1 MKKINF
7 KEFIGIDGF
16 DRYFLYEDGRVES
29 FVGNSPKFL
38 TPQYDKDGYII
49 YTVYNKITKK
59 SKKFKGHRLL
69 AMAFIENPLNLEIVN
84 HKDGN
89 KSNNELKNLE
99 WVTNAENIKHAYD
112 NGLTIPYNRCY
123 EVFDNLKNKVV
134 CVTYGYDF
142 LMEITGF
149 SYAYLTEIQSK
160 GIMFF
165 DNYSL
170 KRVESIDKNKDILN
184 NRFIKRNINQRYKP
198 LIYDKTVYENI
209 LSLYNNGIMTK
220 SQYQKSRKNRDK
232 NNGKFIH
239 NNKELKFMTLYDY
252 VNY

>member
-1 MKKINF
+1 MI
-7 KEFIGIDGF
+7 
-16 DRYFLYEDGRVES
+16 
-29 FVGNSPKFL
+29 
-38 TPQYDKDGYII
+38 
-49 YTVYNKITKK
+49 
-59 SKKFKGHRLL
+59 
-69 AMAFIENPLNLEIVN
+69 
-84 HKDGN
+84 
-89 KSNNELKNLE
+89 
-99 WVTNAENIKHAYD
+99 
-112 NGLTIPYNRCY
+112 
-123 EVFDNLKNKVV
+123 
-134 CVTYGYDF
+134 F

-170 KRVESIDKNKDILN
+170 RRVKSIDENKDILN

>member
-1 MKKINF
+1 MRF
-7 KEFIGIDGF
+7 FG
-16 DRYFLYEDGRVES
+16 
-29 FVGNSPKFL
+29 
-38 TPQYDKDGYII
+38 
-49 YTVYNKITKK
+49 
-59 SKKFKGHRLL
+59 
-69 AMAFIENPLNLEIVN
+69 
-84 HKDGN
+84 
-89 KSNNELKNLE
+89 
-99 WVTNAENIKHAYD
+99 
-112 NGLTIPYNRCY
+112 
-123 EVFDNLKNKVV
+123 NLKNKVV
-134 CVTYGYDF
+134 CVTYGYNF

-170 KRVESIDKNKDILN
+170 RRVESIDENKDILN